1 MNFKITPPLLR
12 EDSILNEEDKALL
25 KDLYEEEGDNTWR
38 TVAGDDPLD
47 ERRLK
52 RNSYTYEELKAQPDK
67 IRETLQKEKEAIAR
81 TAEVLSKKPIR
92 QIYMVGCGDSV
103 AALRG
108 VRYFLETLL
117 GIPCKEED
125 ALDFAYYNSGAVGED
140 L

>member
-67 IRETLQKEKEAIAR
+67 IRETLQKEKEALAR
-81 TAEVLSKKPIR
+81 TADVLSNKPLR
-92 QIYMVGCGDSV
+92 QI
-103 AALRG
+103 
-108 VRYFLETLL
+108 
-117 GIPCKEED
+117 
-125 ALDFAYYNSGAVGED
+125 
-140 L
+140 